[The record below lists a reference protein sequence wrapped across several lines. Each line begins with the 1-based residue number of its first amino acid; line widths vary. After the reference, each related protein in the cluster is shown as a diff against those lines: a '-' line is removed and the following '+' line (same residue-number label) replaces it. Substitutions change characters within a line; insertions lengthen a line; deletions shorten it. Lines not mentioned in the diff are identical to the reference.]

1 MNKKKE
7 LRELFHAY
15 IDRKAKESRSSYVNP
30 YYSNN
35 NYNYN
40 NNSYL
45 SNVSR
50 ENFSGTIYFYEWS
63 NIFQEPRKYFTI
75 DAFERF
81 LNLSGIRLSLYEKD
95 IIKNMKWC
103 YITCRKG
110 CKDLVIR
117 SSYGSLY
124 GVIEGK
130 EYNDGTIKDEKTVKD
145 EKTNKEPYQVAIT
158 RPSTP
163 KILSQ
168 KVFEPEGRWFG

>member
-1 MNKKKE
+1 MNKKNE

-15 IDRKAKESRSSYVNP
+15 IDRKAKESRSSYVTP
-30 YYSNN
+30 YYNNN
-35 NYNYN
+35 NYNTN
-40 NNSYL
+40 YL

-50 ENFSGTIYFYEWS
+50 ESFSGTIYFYEWS

-81 LNLSGIRLSLYEKD
+81 LNLSGIHISLYEKD

-124 GVIEGK
+124 DVIENKDKK
-130 EYNDGTIKDEKTVKD
+130 EDKDNKNDKDEKKD
-145 EKTNKEPYQVAIT
+145 KEPYQVAIT